1 MVHALKEAWRV
12 LSLHG
17 TMIDVRPLSVVVP
30 LEVIDEAGHQVAGD
44 VDMTPDL
51 KYDIAADQAIDVVIK
66 DGIFTQ
72 STFETFDYIYYWKT
86 YHGMIV
92 DFKERWEGEI
102 IVAKEVLDKAQ
113 DLYKQK
119 YPHARLR
126 LLMRMMLGMY
136 EKQGYKN

>member
-12 LSLHG
+12 LLPHG

-30 LEVIDEAGHQVAGD
+30 LEVVDETGCQVAGE
-44 VDMTPDL
+44 VDNTPDL
-51 KYDIAADQAIDVVIK
+51 KYDIAADQAIDVVIEE
-66 DGIFTQ
+66 GIFAQ
-72 STFETFDYIYYWKT
+72 SSYENFDYVYYWKT

-102 IVAKEVLDKAQ
+102 IVAQDVLDKARR
-113 DLYKQK
+113 LYKQR

-126 LLMRMMLGMY
+126 LPMRMMLGKY
-136 EKQGYKN
+136 EKQG